1 MPINPDAV
9 GTESA
14 PVERSWTSKD
24 ALLYAV
30 GVGAGTSELSFT
42 TENSKGIAQ
51 QVLPTFAVIAGA
63 GGAAMAAAGDIDWT
77 QLVHGEQAFELAG
90 PIPVEGT
97 VRTVARITGIYD
109 KGKGAVIATEG
120 TSVDASTGEPRF
132 TTRSSVYIRGA
143 GGFGGERGP
152 SGPRNEAPD
161 RSPDVEI
168 SYQTLPDQAL
178 VYRLSGDRNPLHA
191 DPEFAKLAGFDR
203 PILHGLCTYG
213 FTGRALLHGLCDGD
227 PARFRSMEA
236 RFSSP
241 VYPGDE
247 LMVSMWRTGDGDAV
261 FTTRTQNGQV
271 VITEG
276 RATYS

>member
-178 VYRLSGDRNPLHA
+178 VYRLSGDRNPLHS

-247 LMVSMWRTGDGDAV
+247 LMVSMWRTGDGEAV